1 MSNGITITRTKDEP
15 GATTLTVEA
24 SLEAVQSAERKA
36 AKRFAKGA
44 RIPGFRKGKAPPEV
58 IRRRYGD
65 AIKESVLQELISDS
79 WKHALDVEKLEPLGN
94 PRIREL
100 KFEADQP
107 VTFEL
112 VVEVK
117 PELTIA
123 RVGGFSAKRTVAA
136 VTDVQVE
143 EQLDTIRRQKAPWV
157 PREARAEAG
166 DLVRVTI
173 ATMKDGEPD
182 EGRPYELVLGS
193 GQALPDIE
201 DRIMTMSPG
210 ETLDTVVKFPE
221 DMQDE
226 SKRGQSVS
234 TRIELHE
241 VKRQDL
247 PDVTDDFAKE
257 VGDFETAA
265 ELRKAIRTDL
275 EESATR
281 DADADVR
288 RQLIEQVVAA
298 NNVPAPRPMVERGLR
313 AFAEVYQVPEE
324 QLDRF
329 AAEFA
334 PVVEQKVKR
343 DLVIEAIARDH
354 ELRATEDDLDD
365 RIAEIAKRRDTE
377 PGTLYAALQKD
388 NRLHELEHSIT
399 EEKVFKYLIEQ
410 STITES

>member
-15 GATTLTVEA
+15 GATTLAVEA
-24 SLEAVQSAERKA
+24 SLEAVQSAELKA
-36 AKRFAKGA
+36 ARQFAKRA

-58 IRRRYGD
+58 IRRRFGD
-65 AIKESVLQELISDS
+65 AIRESVLQELITDS
-79 WKHALDVEKLEPLGN
+79 WKQALDTETLEPLGN
-94 PRIREL
+94 PHVREL
-100 KFEADQP
+100 KFEANQP

-117 PELTIA
+117 PDVKIERT
-123 RVGGFSAKRTVAA
+123 GGFTVERKVAP
-136 VTDVQVE
+136 VTDAQID

-157 PREARAEAG
+157 PREAKAEAG

-173 ATMKDGEPD
+173 ATMKEGVAD

-210 ETLDTVVKFPE
+210 ETLETVVKFP
-221 DMQDE
+221 DDFQDE
-226 SKRGQSVS
+226 AKRGQSVS

-247 PDVTDDFAKE
+247 PDLTDDFARE
-257 VGDFETAA
+257 VGDFDTAE
-265 ELRKAIRTDL
+265 ELRKAIREDMGA
-275 EESATR
+275 SAER
-281 DADADVR
+281 DADAEVR
-288 RQLIEQVVAA
+288 RQLIEQVIAA

-324 QLDRF
+324 QLDKF
-329 AAEFA
+329 ATEFA

-343 DLVIEAIARDH
+343 DLVIDTIARSH
-354 ELRATEDDLDD
+354 ELAATEDDLDD
-365 RIAEIAKRRDTE
+365 RIAKIAERQGTE
-377 PGTLYAALQKD
+377 PGKVYAALQKE
-388 NRLHELEHSIT
+388 NRIRELESSIT
-399 EEKVFKYLIEQ
+399 EEKVFTFLTEQ